1 MVLWNAEEMAMSDR
15 DQLIAE
21 LAELTKD
28 LPLSG
33 FEVQLS
39 LMETGESPPSD
50 WEPPGDGS
58 DDLLFLIRD
67 GLHRGQ
73 VK

>member
-1 MVLWNAEEMAMSDR
+1 MSDH
-15 DQLIAE
+15 DDIWEA
-21 LAELTKD
+21 AKG
-28 LPLSG
+28 LPLSD
-33 FEVQLS
+33 FELRLS

-58 DDLLFLIRD
+58 DDLLFLVRD